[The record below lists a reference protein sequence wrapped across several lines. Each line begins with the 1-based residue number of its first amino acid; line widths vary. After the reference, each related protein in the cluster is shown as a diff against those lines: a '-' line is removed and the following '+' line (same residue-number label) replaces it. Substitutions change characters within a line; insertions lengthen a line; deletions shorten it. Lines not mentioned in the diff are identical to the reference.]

1 MRWGNGVER
10 RSRTAHTV
18 GQAARCYCKPSGY
31 NSPAFTAFFAHAATA
46 ERRETGCQ
54 AIAAALP
61 TALLLGRRCLLILH
75 GRLALGRAI
84 ILTLRGTI
92 LALGRTVL
100 ALRGTVGLRGNKSA

>member
-1 MRWGNGVER
+1 MRWGNGVEAQPH
-10 RSRTAHTV
+10 STHSW
-18 GQAARCYCKPSGY
+18 AACALLLQTHGY

-75 GRLALGRAI
+75 WRLALGRAI

-100 ALRGTVGLRGNKSA
+100 ALRGTVGLRGKKSV

>member
-1 MRWGNGVER
+1 MGQLVER
-10 RSRTAHTV
+10 RSRGH
-18 GQAARCYCKPSGY
+18 CKPIGY
-31 NSPAFTAFFAHAATA
+31 NSPAFTAFFTHAATA

-61 TALLLGRRCLLILH
+61 TALLLGRRCLLVLH
-75 GRLALGRAI
+75 GRLTLGRAI

-100 ALRGTVGLRGNKSA
+100 ALRGTVGLRENKSA